1 MRPADLPPELTHG
14 PFTVDAAR
22 RAGLSTKVLRGRR
35 FTSPHRGVHRLVT
48 GDDDFWVT
56 VAAAQLV
63 LPPGTLATGVTGLR
77 LLGVE
82 VGDPAPLHFLTTH
95 PGPIRRPGLRVTR
108 VSVLPEAWDQ
118 LVVVPEHCWLVA
130 ALDLNLLELVTAAD
144 WMLRLR
150 LLNLRTLGSYVATSR
165 SRGAGTARR
174 AVGLVRERVD
184 SPRETWLRLCLVLA
198 GLPTPDC
205 NPTIRGDGVSW
216 RVDMVYREFRILL
229 EYESDQHRLDQ
240 AQWNTDIERQ
250 EGFAR
255 ARWALLRITAARARQ
270 PRWVVGRV
278 HAMLLAAGYAGPPP
292 VFDARWR
299 ELFE

>member
-1 MRPADLPPELTHG
+1 MG
-14 PFTVDAAR
+14 

-35 FTSPHRGVHRLVT
+35 FTSPHRGVHLLATGNGDLRVAVDAARL
-48 GDDDFWVT
+48 G
-56 VAAAQLV
+56 

-77 LLGVE
+77 LHGVE
-82 VGDPAPLHFLTTH
+82 VGNLEPLHFVTTH

-108 VSVLPEAWDQ
+108 VSVLPEACNE
-118 LVVVPEHCWLVA
+118 VVAIPEHCWLVA
-130 ALDLNLLELVTAAD
+130 ALDLNLLDLVTAAD

-150 LLNLRTLGSYVATSR
+150 LLNLRTLESYVATSR
-165 SRGAGTARR
+165 SRGAGTARH
-174 AVGLVRERVD
+174 AVGLARERVD

-205 NPTIRGDGVSW
+205 NPTIRGDGVAS
-216 RVDMVYREFRILL
+216 RVDLVYPGFRILI
-229 EYESDQHRLDQ
+229 EYEGDHHRLDRD
-240 AQWNTDIERQ
+240 QWNRDIERQ

-255 ARWALLRITAARARQ
+255 NQWALLRITSARARQ

-278 HAMLLAAGYAGPPP
+278 YAMLQNAGYGGPPP
-292 VFDARWR
+292 IFDARWR